1 VKNAIKFTPEG
12 GSISVRTSNLEAL
25 EDANGCWSLLENQ
38 SQQAHSPCSS
48 SSSSSAPASRCS
60 SFEQVQLSPFQSH
73 THRREGTSKH
83 EQDSKTKTDIA
94 SAAARAQKPEGS
106 PHQRVRAMLVVEVSD
121 SGIGIHSQ
129 VLPYLF
135 HAFEQGDASITVR
148 FGGLGMGL
156 AISSSLVKL
165 HSGTLSAASE
175 GKGKGACFAV
185 CLPTVYSRETDET
198 EFIPDKSAL
207 LGRVENQAVEE
218 RELSP
223 IPISQQHESS
233 SLSAASSVTPRA
245 SLVDSPN
252 TAQPGSL
259 RASPQHLSSQSPSP
273 PPTTSS
279 PSSVTNSSA
288 ISPCK
293 SSKPPPSPK
302 ATEADQALQRILLV
316 EDNKSTLLIMCRLLQ
331 QRGGYHVTTAS
342 TVAGALEVAEKLE
355 GKFDLV
361 LSDIGLPDGTGLQL
375 MKTLKQR
382 WRLKGIALSGYGMME
397 DVQRSK
403 DAGFETH
410 LTKPVNFTSLITT
423 IRKVLPTTHP
433 NNGAG

>member
-1 VKNAIKFTPEG
+1 VLRCLSSYCMPTFPLTCAFIPPNT
-12 GSISVRTSNLEAL
+12 ISTHIHAC
-25 EDANGCWSLLENQ
+25 AQCNQ
-38 SQQAHSPCSS
+38 
-48 SSSSSAPASRCS
+48 
-60 SFEQVQLSPFQSH
+60 
-73 THRREGTSKH
+73 
-83 EQDSKTKTDIA
+83 
-94 SAAARAQKPEGS
+94 
-106 PHQRVRAMLVVEVSD
+106 
-121 SGIGIHSQ
+121 
-129 VLPYLF
+129 
-135 HAFEQGDASITVR
+135 
-148 FGGLGMGL
+148 
-156 AISSSLVKL
+156 
-165 HSGTLSAASE
+165 
-175 GKGKGACFAV
+175 
-185 CLPTVYSRETDET
+185 VYSRETDET

-342 TVAGALEVAEKLE
+342 TVAGALEV
-355 GKFDLV
+355 GSSHSPP
-361 LSDIGLPDGTGLQL
+361 LST
-375 MKTLKQR
+375 
-382 WRLKGIALSGYGMME
+382 SY
-397 DVQRSK
+397 
-403 DAGFETH
+403 H
-410 LTKPVNFTSLITT
+410 TK
-423 IRKVLPTTHP
+423 
-433 NNGAG
+433 